1 MPAHWLQVE
10 SCRAGFKS
18 DSKMLT
24 VRNARSLKQL
34 ESCRAGFKSERKARC
49 SVFYP
54 LKNALFSVGTMNAD
68 TDSASE
74 ESVKVIQGSPWYA
87 IRTFDVTNNGQ
98 PP

>member
-18 DSKMLT
+18 EWS
-24 VRNARSLKQL
+24 
-34 ESCRAGFKSERKARC
+34 ESC

-54 LKNALFSVGTMNAD
+54 SKNALFSEGSLNAD

-74 ESVKVIQGSPWYA
+74 ESVKVIQGRVAHGTLHVRSTRQTMDNHHNKLSQVPE
-87 IRTFDVTNNGQ
+87 FLQ
-98 PP
+98 